1 MIGIYK
7 LVHTNTKKYYIGS
20 SVNIQQ
26 RYNSHLSC
34 LRNKKHQKLLQELYD
49 QDPNFELVVLEEC
62 RKCDLDK
69 KELKYLKQFVRKDPD
84 CINIRGDAPAPL
96 RGKNKTLEH
105 KERLANSML
114 GKNGKHSRKSLSVT
128 FISPEGKEYTT
139 NSIKALAKK
148 HNLLQSAL
156 NQVAVGVTSHHRG
169 WKLKG
174 TNWDV
179 DRIYHTL
186 PDDLK
191 KDISIISPDGK
202 RYLTKVVSKFEKENN
217 VIVNRSRQVAKS
229 AAGRSRQEKNT
240 TFKGTGV
247 DSFGRGWYIEG
258 NIKAYTFKN
267 SKTGEIIE
275 NVISHSTL
283 AKTLK
288 IHTRSFGRLVFN
300 LENNIK
306 GNKKQH
312 DWTVEKYKAPFQND
326 MEELTP

>member
-1 MIGIYK
+1 MVGIYK

-26 RYNSHLSC
+26 RYNSHLSY
-34 LRNKKHQKLLQELYD
+34 LRNTKHSKSLQELYD

-62 RKCDLDK
+62 RKCDLGK
-69 KELKYLKQFVRKDPD
+69 KEVKYLKQFVRKDPD
-84 CINIRGDAPAPL
+84 CINLKVSGAGFG
-96 RGKNKTLEH
+96 RGKNKTSEH

-128 FISPEGKEYTT
+128 FISPEGKEYPT
-139 NSIKALAKK
+139 NSINALAKK
-148 HNLLQSAL
+148 HNLSQSSL
-156 NQVAVGVTSHHRG
+156 NLVACVRSSNHRG

-174 TNWDV
+174 THYDF
-179 DRIYHTL
+179 
-186 PDDLK
+186 K
-191 KDISIISPDGK
+191 KDIAIISPDGK
-202 RYLTKVVSKFEKENN
+202 RYLTKVVSRFEKENN
-217 VIVNRSRQVAKS
+217 VIVNRSK
-229 AAGRSRQEKNT
+229 QEKNT

-258 NIKAYTFKN
+258 SVKTYTFKN
-267 SKTGEIIE
+267 STTGEIIE

-288 IHTRSFGRLVFN
+288 IYAPSFRRLVFN

-312 DWTVEKYKAPFQND
+312 GWTVEKYKAPFQND